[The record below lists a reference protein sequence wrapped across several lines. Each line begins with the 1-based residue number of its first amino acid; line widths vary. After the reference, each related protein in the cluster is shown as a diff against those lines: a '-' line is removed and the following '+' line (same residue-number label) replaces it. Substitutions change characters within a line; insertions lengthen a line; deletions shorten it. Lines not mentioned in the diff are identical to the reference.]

1 MTGEASRSQEEEQ
14 SEDGDARRDEPAAF
28 HAIHNSVQELN
39 ERRQQDECVQNVFGP
54 QKQRPNQQ
62 NGQRGIARKK
72 IVGVNMN
79 GGVDFVMRRDE
90 HGRIQERYECARRH
104 EERTQEDYRLNPPG
118 ESGGFR

>member
-14 SEDGDARRDEPAAF
+14 SEDGDARRDKPAAF
-28 HAIHNSVQELN
+28 HAIHNRVQELN
-39 ERRQQDECVQNVFGP
+39 ERRQQDQCVQNTFGL

-62 NGQRGIARKK
+62 NGQRRVTRKK
-72 IVGVNMN
+72 IACVNVN

-104 EERTQEDYRLNPPG
+104 EKRTQ
-118 ESGGFR
+118 